1 MTPPRERS
9 RIPAP
14 SDGCRRGLICAAASG
29 GRDAHY
35 ARCAGRYTRH
45 TPPHPLGLTP
55 PAGSATFSDPRAD
68 LSVLGCVNQRFLSVF
83 RPRNKERFIMRASD
97 IRKGQ
102 AVIIA
107 GKLMVVTNADH
118 NTPGNLRAKV
128 QFKLR
133 DVAKGTIQ
141 DKRDGATD
149 DIETTNLDTR
159 QVEYLY
165 SDNDGHVVMDLE
177 TYEQDTI
184 PKEVFGDD
192 ILYLKPNTQLS
203 AQFHEGK
210 VVSYQLPATVDLK
223 VTDTA
228 HGTKGATAT
237 NQMKDAVLETG
248 LKTRVPPFI
257 EQGEIVRVSTSGG
270 GYQSRA

>member
-1 MTPPRERS
+1 
-9 RIPAP
+9 
-14 SDGCRRGLICAAASG
+14 
-29 GRDAHY
+29 
-35 ARCAGRYTRH
+35 
-45 TPPHPLGLTP
+45 
-55 PAGSATFSDPRAD
+55 
-68 LSVLGCVNQRFLSVF
+68 
-83 RPRNKERFIMRASD
+83 MRASD
-97 IRKGQ
+97 IRRGQ
-102 AVIIA
+102 AVLID
-107 GKLMVVTNADH
+107 GKLYVVTNADH

-133 DVAKGTIQ
+133 DVLKGTIQ
-141 DKRDGATD
+141 DKRVGATD
-149 DIETTNLDTR
+149 DIQTTSLDSR

-165 SDNDGHVVMDLE
+165 SDNDGHVLMDLE

-192 ILYLKPNTQLS
+192 ILYLKPNTQLT

-228 HGTKGATAT
+228 PGIKGATAT

-257 EQGEIVRVSTSGG
+257 EQGELVRVSTAGG